1 MNSRHGNGCNLHLQ
15 RGFGLAEQ
23 IIALAVLA
31 VLTALAV
38 PGFHRM
44 MEKHELRAAQSDYI
58 AALQHARNLAV
69 NEQVRVI
76 FCPSRD
82 GNTCSGDDSWSQGWL
97 LGRADPENP
106 GKMLG
111 APRYT
116 GRKYSDALI
125 ITSSRKRKY
134 VWFDPMGSSINI
146 NQTLSFCMKDQPQPV
161 LQVAIALSGRI
172 RGEQSKTSTCGTD
185 ISDDSELDSATS
197 DA

>member
-1 MNSRHGNGCNLHLQ
+1 MKSKHSNGYSQGRQ

-23 IIALAVLA
+23 IIALVVLA

-38 PGFHRM
+38 PSFHKM
-44 MEKHELRAAQSDYI
+44 VEKHELRAAQSDYI

-82 GNTCSGDDSWSQGWL
+82 GNTCSGDESWSQGWL
-97 LGRADPENP
+97 IGKADPDNP
-106 GKMLG
+106 SKMLG

-116 GRKYSDALI
+116 GRKYGDALI

-134 VWFDPMGSSINI
+134 VWFDPAGSSINI
-146 NQTLSFCMKDQPQPV
+146 NQTLSFCLKDESQQV

-172 RGEQSKTSTCGTD
+172 RGEQSKTSACGMD
-185 ISDDSELDSATS
+185 ISDDSELDSSTS